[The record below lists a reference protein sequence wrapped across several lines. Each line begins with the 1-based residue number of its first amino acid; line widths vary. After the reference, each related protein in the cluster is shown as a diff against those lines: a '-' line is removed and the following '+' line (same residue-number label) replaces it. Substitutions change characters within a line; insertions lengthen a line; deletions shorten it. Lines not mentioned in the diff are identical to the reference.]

1 MRVQARLGL
10 TKLRHGVGELLFLLR
25 LGFLLRGQR
34 LATFGHELQVLL
46 LGLHLL
52 DLGLLN
58 SAHEVTFHDLEHA
71 QNPAALRLRALVGL
85 TVVEASVRGVRGGV
99 LLSQGE
105 VDCLLLG
112 GLVETIDER
121 DGVVEGIQASLR
133 FLDGFPVLRLLLSTL
148 RLSNGTRFLELHDF
162 LVKVLNAGCQA
173 VPLRLELRHLGVQ
186 RPDLLG
192 GVVALLA
199 GVGVGLV
206 APALLAGL
214 VRGLLEQALD
224 EFLDEGLDFAKGVS
238 GDLAGQGREQ
248 GALQVRA
255 LGPEQVHHGLGA
267 VVRLRRGEVPAGGGQ
282 QRLLLHLHEGQ
293 RILRRLGLGLDG
305 LHGRGVGGHGL
316 GEAQCHALLREA
328 DRGG

>member
-58 SAHEVTFHDLEHA
+58 GAHEVTFHDLEHA

-148 RLSNGTRFLELHDF
+148 RLSSGTRFLELHDL

-224 EFLDEGLDFAKGVS
+224 ELLDEGLDFAKGVA

-267 VVRLRRGEVPAGGGQ
+267 VVRLRSGEVPAGGGQ
-282 QRLLLHLHEGQ
+282 QRLLLHLHEGR

-316 GEAQCHALLREA
+316 GEAQGHALLREA